1 MINTPNFNF
10 KQRIINLISNLSMKK
25 RVLEY
30 TDQAMVLYTRA
41 LLDPVFN
48 DLKKR
53 IDKVKDTKEYQQ
65 INKEKMMEEIDLMNK
80 EYDKKIRNIV
90 RKISRLDKD
99 LESRNKKI
107 YDDMQNL
114 IRGME
119 ILIGNCELKEFKN
132 KIKNEK

>member
-1 MINTPNFNF
+1 
-10 KQRIINLISNLSMKK
+10 MKK